1 LGDGHSHGA
10 SGSHGHSH
18 AHSHSHDHEHEHGD
32 SCGNHD
38 HEDSNLNIRAAL
50 IHILGIFLSI
60 KILGDILQSI
70 GVIIVAIVILIWP
83 ETKYFDPICTFIFAV
98 IVLFTTIPVS
108 KDCIN
113 LLMEGVP
120 RKDAVAS
127 IKKDIYE
134 CGRGE
139 ILKVHNIY
147 YWSLVTD
154 RNCFMCHVVVK
165 NKNAGL
171 LGEINNLL
179 KGYKV
184 VHSAVQIESEE
195 EHESLHK

>member
-1 LGDGHSHGA
+1 
-10 SGSHGHSH
+10 
-18 AHSHSHDHEHEHGD
+18 
-32 SCGNHD
+32 
-38 HEDSNLNIRAAL
+38 
-50 IHILGIFLSI
+50 
-60 KILGDILQSI
+60 
-70 GVIIVAIVILIWP
+70 VAIVILIWP
-83 ETKYFDPICTFIFAV
+83 DTKYFDPICTFIFAV

-134 CGRGE
+134 CGGGE
-139 ILKVHNIY
+139 ILIVHNIY

-179 KGYKV
+179 KGYNI

-195 EHESLHK
+195 EHERLHK